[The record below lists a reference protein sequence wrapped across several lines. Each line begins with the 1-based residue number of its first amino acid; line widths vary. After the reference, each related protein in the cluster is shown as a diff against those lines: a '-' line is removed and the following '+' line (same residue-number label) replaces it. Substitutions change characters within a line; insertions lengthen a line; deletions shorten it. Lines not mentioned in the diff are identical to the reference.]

1 MKRDYKSLGADLL
14 TRSRELLQEW
24 FPEGRFHGHEFVVG
38 SLSGEKGDSLSINTK
53 TGVWSDFA
61 GSDKGSDLIALYAAK
76 QGCTMSEAYDAI
88 TGGVYVPPSTPR
100 PKAPEPKRHNL
111 GLPPEGDKPLLFVHK
126 TYGPGSNIWTYR
138 TPEGRI
144 LGYITRHD
152 PKGARKQFIPW
163 FYDLDKR
170 GWVNAMIEDNRPLYG
185 LDILA
190 QNPTKPVMIVEGEK
204 CADAARAMAGH
215 CYAVVS
221 WPGGAQAIRK
231 VDWTPV
237 HGRRLFLWPDND
249 TPGVQCMEAIADL
262 LSDRVAEIKVLYPE
276 GQAEKWDAADAAKNG
291 WTWDTLRA
299 WAKDKVR
306 VWDPPTAESKEVAK
320 AVARD
325 TSIKGLQE
333 LWEQLGLEIGGSM
346 RPHANLD
353 NLCRILERYAPLTDV
368 VWYDEFKEKI
378 LTSWDTDAREWNDAD
393 DLRLTRV
400 MQSQL
405 GIPKVSVQ
413 AVHDAVILVA
423 QNRVKNEVKEWLD
436 RLRWDGTSRLRHLL
450 PAGFGA
456 AVTEYHSMVGQCW
469 LISMVARIYRP
480 GCKVD
485 TMPIFEGCQGA
496 GKSTALRVLGGAW
509 FTECHESVTSKDFYG
524 VLKGAWLVEISE
536 MHSFS
541 KTEVERIKGVI
552 SCQVDRYRAPYGRNA
567 EDHPRR
573 SVFAGTTNRDDWNRD
588 ETGARRFWAVACGHI
603 DLDFIATHRD
613 QLFAEAVHLFKQ
625 GSPWWNVPADEA
637 AEQAELRRPEDT
649 WEEVLREFLVDSQIY
664 TTKDILCDALK
675 LEVGKHDRR
684 MEQRIAAAMR
694 VLGWRPAVSKT
705 YDRKSIRV
713 WKKGPHTN

>member
-1 MKRDYKSLGADLL
+1 MKRDFKSLGANLL

-24 FPEGRFHGHEFVVG
+24 FPEGKFHGAEYVVG

-61 GSDKGSDLIALYAAK
+61 GNDKGSDLIALYAAK

-88 TGGVYVPPSTPR
+88 TGGAYVPPATPA
-100 PKAPEPKRHNL
+100 PKRPEPKRGNL
-111 GLPPEGDKPLLFVHK
+111 GLPPEGSKPPVFVHK
-126 TYGPGSNIWTYR
+126 VHGPGTNIWTYR
-138 TPEGRI
+138 TAEGRVM
-144 LGYITRHD
+144 GYITRHD
-152 PKGARKQFIPW
+152 PRGCRKQYIPW

-170 GWVNAMIEDNRPLYG
+170 AWVNQMIEENRPLYG

-190 QNPTKPVMIVEGEK
+190 QNPSKPVMIVEGEK

-231 VDWTPV
+231 VDWSPV
-237 HGRRLFLWPDND
+237 HGRKLFLWPDND
-249 TPGVQCMEAIADL
+249 TPGVQCMESIAEL

-276 GQAEKWDAADAAKNG
+276 GQAEKWDAADAATSG
-291 WTWDTLRA
+291 WTWDQLKA

-306 VWDPPTAESKEVAK
+306 VWDPPTSEAK
-320 AVARD
+320 AVAKASVRD
-325 TSIKGLQE
+325 TSIKGMQE
-333 LWEQLGLEIGGSM
+333 LWEQLGLEIAGSSM

-353 NLCRILERYAPLTDV
+353 NLCKILEGYQPLVDV

-423 QNRVKNEVKEWLD
+423 QSRVRNEVKEWLD
-436 RLRWDGTSRLRHLL
+436 RLRWDGTARLRHLL

-456 AVTEYHSMVGQCW
+456 PVSEYHAMVGQCW

-480 GCKVD
+480 GSKVD
-485 TMPIFEGCQGA
+485 TMPIFEGAQGA

-536 MHSFS
+536 MHSFN

-588 ETGARRFWAVACGHI
+588 ETGARRFWGVACGRI
-603 DLDFIATHRD
+603 DLDFIAQHRD
-613 QLFAEAVHLFKQ
+613 QLFAEAVQLFKQ
-625 GSPWWNVPADEA
+625 GAPWWNVPVDAA

-649 WEEVLREFLVDSQIY
+649 WEEVLRDFLEDGKSY

-675 LEVGKHDRR
+675 IEVGRHDRR
-684 MEQRIAAAMR
+684 MEQRVAAALR
-694 VLGWRPAVSKT
+694 VLGWHTTVIKT

-713 WKKGPHTN
+713 WRNITS